1 MRVADSERL
10 SYHFVTADDARF
22 LWEIDQDEAVMK
34 YLNGGTKTSW
44 ETLEKQFL
52 PRIAEFS
59 DESRGW
65 GLWRVSLKQSPR
77 TDLGWILVR
86 PYGFFTGER
95 DDNNLELGWRFHR
108 AAWGKGYATEAAR
121 QVRDSLF
128 QHGTRQFC
136 AIAMPENAGSIGV
149 MKNLGMTYSHTH
161 RYIDAIFDEDVVVYQ
176 QNMMPARPLC

>member
-1 MRVADSERL
+1 MQIPASERL
-10 SYHFVTADDARF
+10 IYHFVTPDDARF

-34 YLNGGTKTSW
+34 YLNGGAKTSW
-44 ETLEKQFL
+44 ETVRDQFL

-59 DESRGW
+59 AEDKGW
-65 GLWRVSLKQSPR
+65 GLWRVSLKSELQ

-108 AAWGKGYATEAAR
+108 SAWGKGFATEAAR
-121 QVRDSLF
+121 QVRDTLY
-128 QHGTRQFC
+128 QNGIRQFC
-136 AIAMPENAGSIGV
+136 AIAMPDNAGSIGV

-161 RYIDAIFDEDVVVYQ
+161 RYTDAIFDEDVVVYQ
-176 QNMMPARPLC
+176 QNMLPARPLC